1 MRVKKHLR
9 TAPTFMKSEGQCEGS
24 GRASHGGEV
33 PEATACRE
41 VGPFPASGWEIHIA
55 YFAVYRASHVGG
67 SDGKEFTYNAGGLG
81 SIPGSGRYPG
91 EGNGYPLQYS
101 CLENPKDRGAW
112 LGYSPWGHKE
122 WDTTE

>member
-1 MRVKKHLR
+1 
-9 TAPTFMKSEGQCEGS
+9 MKSEGQCERS

-41 VGPFPASGWEIHIA
+41 VRPFPASGWETHIIA
-55 YFAVYRASHVGG
+55 HLAVYRASHVGG
-67 SDGKEFTYNAGGLG
+67 SDGKEFTYSAGGLG

-91 EGNGYPLQYS
+91 EGTGYPLQYS

-122 WDTTE
+122 WDTTD